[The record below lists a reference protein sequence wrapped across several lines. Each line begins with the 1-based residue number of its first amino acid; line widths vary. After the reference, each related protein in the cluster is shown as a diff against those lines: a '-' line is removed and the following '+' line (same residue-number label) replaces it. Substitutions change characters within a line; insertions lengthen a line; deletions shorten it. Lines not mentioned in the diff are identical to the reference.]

1 MADYIIN
8 NLWQVWTVMA
18 VLCLIIELSTG
29 GFFIVCFAFGGV
41 FAAVGAALG
50 AGFILQLALF
60 IVFSAIGIWRV
71 RPFAMKYLHSESD
84 ARVSNADAIEG
95 RIGTVSQEI
104 EAGGYGRVAIDGDD
118 WKAESAD
125 GQAIAAGERV
135 KVVGRESIIIKVTRH
150 DNKADEA

>member
-1 MADYIIN
+1 MADYIIG
-8 NLWQVWTVMA
+8 NLWQLWTAVA
-18 VLCLIIELSTG
+18 VLCLILELCTG
-29 GFFIVCFAFGGV
+29 GFFIVCFAFGAA

-50 AGFILQLALF
+50 AGFVVQLVLF
-60 IVFSAIGIWRV
+60 IVFSAVGVFGV

-125 GQAIAAGERV
+125 GQSIAAGERV
-135 KVVGRESIIIKVTRH
+135 KVVGRESIIIKVTKH
-150 DNKADEA
+150 NNKGNEA

>member
-1 MADYIIN
+1 MADYIIG
-8 NLWQVWTVMA
+8 NLWQMWTAVA
-18 VLCLIIELSTG
+18 VLFLILELCTG
-29 GFFIVCFAFGGV
+29 GFFIVCFAFGAA

-50 AGFILQLALF
+50 AGFVMQLVLF
-60 IVFSAIGIWRV
+60 IVFSAVGVFGV
-71 RPFAMKYLHSESD
+71 RPFAMKYLHSQSD

-135 KVVGRESIIIKVTRH
+135 KVVGRESIIIKVIKH
-150 DNKADEA
+150 NNKGDEV